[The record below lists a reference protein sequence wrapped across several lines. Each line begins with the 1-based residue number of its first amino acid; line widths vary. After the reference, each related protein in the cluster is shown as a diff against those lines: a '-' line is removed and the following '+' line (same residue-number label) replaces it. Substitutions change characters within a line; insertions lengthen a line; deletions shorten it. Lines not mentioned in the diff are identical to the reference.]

1 MRRDDEIRLRH
12 MLDAA
17 EDARTFVVGRDRE
30 DLEKDRML
38 ALALVRSIEII
49 GEAGARVS
57 AEGRDK
63 VPEVPWTEIVA
74 MRNRLIHGYFDVDLD
89 IVWSTT
95 QEDLPPL
102 INILKTV
109 LRRRENGIER

>member
-17 EDARTFVVGRDRE
+17 EDALNFVTGKKRE
-30 DLEKDRML
+30 DLDKDRML

-57 AEGRDK
+57 AEGRA
-63 VPEVPWTEIVA
+63 EVPQIPWMEIVA
-74 MRNRLIHGYFDVDLD
+74 MRNRLIHAYFDVDLD
-89 IVWSTT
+89 IVWETVRN
-95 QEDLPPL
+95 DLPPL
-102 INILKTV
+102 VATLKSILFGQEHTP
-109 LRRRENGIER
+109 